1 MMDAI
6 LKQLYEGQIAPVRNY
21 SELLMEERRNNA
33 LYDDFIDQLNAVDT
47 SLSKN
52 FMRILDEQYRVF
64 TNTYETVY
72 TDGMQFGARMMMELL
87 TDKPRDSRIK

>member
-87 TDKPRDSRIK
+87 TDKPRDPRIK

>member
-1 MMDAI
+1 MDAI

>member
-1 MMDAI
+1 MDAI

-87 TDKPRDSRIK
+87 TDKPRDPRIK